1 MNQETQVSSDAETQ
15 NPAPEVAET
24 PEVATPEVESQDDEQ
39 GDPQDDADKA
49 LKRLQRRIDKRT
61 ADVYRERAEKEQLA
75 RRVAQL
81 ESQSREDK
89 PEQRPNPV
97 ISEEQ
102 IRAQAREIARIE
114 RFNEQ
119 CNAIV
124 EKGKKLSG
132 FDDALVAVVAEVGPL
147 IDQRGGPTPLMT
159 VLLESEK
166 PHELLH
172 WLGTNPEQAAELADL
187 SPTQMARRID
197 RIERDM
203 AAKPKTSSAPKPLTP
218 VKPQASSGAPS
229 DSDSTEDWMRKEAAR
244 LNAKRTG

>member
-1 MNQETQVSSDAETQ
+1 MELETQVSPDAETQ

-24 PEVATPEVESQDDEQ
+24 PEVATPEVEPQEDT
-39 GDPQDDADKA
+39 GDPHDDADKA

-75 RRVAQL
+75 RRVAEL
-81 ESQSREDK
+81 ESRDEQK
-89 PEQRPNPV
+89 PEQKPNPV

-132 FDDALVAVVAEVGPL
+132 FDDALVAVVSEVGPL
-147 IDQRGGPTPLMT
+147 IDQKGGPTPLMT
-159 VLLESEK
+159 VILESEK

-172 WLGTNPEQAAELADL
+172 WLGTNPDKAAELADL
-187 SPTQMARRID
+187 TPTQMARRID

-229 DSDSTEDWMRKEAAR
+229 DSDSTEDWIRKEAAR
-244 LNAKRTG
+244 LNAKRNG

>member
-1 MNQETQVSSDAETQ
+1 MELENQVSPDAETQ
-15 NPAPEVAET
+15 NPAPEAVE
-24 PEVATPEVESQDDEQ
+24 PEITAPEVEATEEQ
-39 GDPQDDADKA
+39 GDPHDDAEKA

-75 RRVAQL
+75 RRVAEL
-81 ESQSREDK
+81 ESRSQEGQK
-89 PEQRPNPV
+89 PEQKPNQV
-97 ISEEQ
+97 FSEEQ

-244 LNAKRTG
+244 LNAKRNG